1 MNIIA
6 GRYKGLQIKTS
17 KNLLYRPTS
26 SRVRKS
32 IFDILGN
39 LNSLSVLDIFA
50 GSGILGFEA
59 ASRGASEIT
68 FVDNNR
74 KLIELIK
81 TNSNKFDK
89 EFNTNIICSKWDY
102 FFKKKYQYDIIFAD
116 PPYGKI
122 DIFKLKK
129 ICFSSLL
136 NNGRFILESS
146 KNDRIPK
153 GGITKHYG
161 DTVVTFWTNSS

>member
-1 MNIIA
+1 MNIIS
-6 GRYKGLQIKTS
+6 GRYKGLQIKTN
-17 KNLLYRPTS
+17 KRLPYRPTS

-102 FFKKKYQYDIIFAD
+102 FLKKQYQYDIIFAD

-122 DIFKLKK
+122 DIFSKRKNILINSHPKLEFLIIIIIKDLNLVFFKYSIFFKK
-129 ICFSSLL
+129 AFGLHTL
-136 NNGRFILESS
+136 
-146 KNDRIPK
+146 K
-153 GGITKHYG
+153 
-161 DTVVTFWTNSS
+161 

>member
-89 EFNTNIICSKWDY
+89 EFNTNIISVSYTHLTLPTICS
-102 FFKKKYQYDIIFAD
+102 
-116 PPYGKI
+116 
-122 DIFKLKK
+122 
-129 ICFSSLL
+129 
-136 NNGRFILESS
+136 
-146 KNDRIPK
+146 
-153 GGITKHYG
+153 
-161 DTVVTFWTNSS
+161 V